1 MNGIFDELLGR
12 AVSALTASL
21 DLLRRNLSGE
31 RIMDA
36 VISRTAHAFFRPQTD
51 NSAPIQL
58 DVEDSPA
65 VRSRDGE

>member
-36 VISRTAHAFFRPQTD
+36 VISRTAHAFLRPQTD
-51 NSAPIQL
+51 NATPINP
-58 DVEDSPA
+58 DVEDDPA
-65 VRSRDGE
+65 VLRRNGE